1 MRRLLLVVL
10 LPVVALVLAGCG
22 VTPSTP
28 TEFALVQYPNAGFQG
43 FYSQTAAA
51 KKSIDMEMY
60 ELVDETEVRA
70 LETAAQRGV
79 IVRVLLDQKY
89 GVKAKNQRAFDEL
102 ASHGVQVR
110 WADAGTIFHAKVTT
124 FDGTT
129 SNISTAN
136 LTSQYYAA
144 TRDAEIVDTYPVHV
158 KAIEQTFA
166 NDWNGGDPA
175 TDEAGAPGLVWS
187 PDSESAMVDLLKS
200 AKTSVDFMSEE
211 LSDPYIYRALASDAA
226 RGVRCRIV
234 MTDSPDWATGFA
246 TAKQSGCAVHVVP
259 DTPAGFY
266 VHEKLIVID
275 GQRMM
280 VGSQNASYSSLAF
293 NRELSIV
300 LTKSEAPDI
309 LKQVETTFGADFARA
324 QSWSG

>member
-10 LPVVALVLAGCG
+10 LPVVALALAGCS
-22 VTPSTP
+22 VTPSSP
-28 TEFALVQYPNAGFQG
+28 NEFALVQYPNAGFQG

-51 KKSIDMEMY
+51 KKSIDMELY
-60 ELVDETEVRA
+60 ELNDVTEVRA
-70 LETAAQRGV
+70 LEAAAQRGV
-79 IVRVLLDQKY
+79 VVRVLLDQKY
-89 GVKAKNQRAFDEL
+89 EVKAKNQPAFDEL

-110 WADAGTIFHAKVTT
+110 WADADTIFHAKVTT

-129 SNISTAN
+129 SDISTAN

-158 KAIEQTFA
+158 KAIEQTFV

-175 TDEAGAPGLVWS
+175 TDEAGAPGLIWS
-187 PDSESAMVDLLKS
+187 PDAESTMVDFIAS
-200 AKTSVDFMSEE
+200 AKTRVDFMSEE
-211 LSDPYIYRALASDAA
+211 LSDPYIYGALAADAA

-234 MTDSPDWATGFA
+234 MTDSPNWDTGFA

-259 DTPAGFY
+259 DTPTGFY
-266 VHEKLIVID
+266 VHEKLIVTD

-280 VGSQNASYSSLAF
+280 LGSQNASYSSLAF

-300 LTKSEAPDI
+300 LTKSQAPDI
-309 LKQVETTFGADFARA
+309 LKQAETTFGADFARA
-324 QSWSG
+324 HPWSG